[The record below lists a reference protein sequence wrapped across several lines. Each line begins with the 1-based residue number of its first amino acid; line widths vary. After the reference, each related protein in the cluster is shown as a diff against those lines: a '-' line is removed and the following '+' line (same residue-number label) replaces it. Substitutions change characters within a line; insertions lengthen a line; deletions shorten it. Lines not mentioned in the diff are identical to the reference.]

1 MRRPA
6 VAGLVLAAV
15 LGPPSLAGASPD
27 PRVPDTNLGRS
38 VTTLD
43 TAAATRAVDPA
54 GAALDLDLSKAVLPL
69 EEESKEGAKVTV
81 RISADVLFEFDKAT
95 LTDAARRRVSRL
107 SSRLREAGRPVQVA
121 GHSDSLGDPGY
132 NLRLSEQRAEAVKT
146 ELERLL
152 RGSSVKVTATGHG
165 ETKPVAPNKIGDKDN
180 PEGRAKNR
188 RVDITF

>member
-6 VAGLVLAAV
+6 VAALVLAAV
-15 LGPPSLAGASPD
+15 LGSPSLAGASPD
-27 PRVPDTNLGRS
+27 PRVPDDKLGRS
-38 VTTLD
+38 IATLD
-43 TAAATRAVDPA
+43 TAAATRDIDPA
-54 GAALDLDLSKAVLPL
+54 KATFDLDLSKAVLPL
-69 EEESKEGAKVTV
+69 EEEKKEGAKVTV

-95 LTDAARRRVSRL
+95 LTDAARRRVSEL

-121 GHSDSLGDPGY
+121 GHSDSLGDPAY
-132 NLRLSEQRAEAVKT
+132 NLRLSKERAEAVRA

-152 RGSSVKVTATGHG
+152 RGTSVKVTATGHG
-165 ETKPVAPNKIGDKDN
+165 ETKPVAPNKTGDRDN

>member
-1 MRRPA
+1 MRRTA

-27 PRVPDTNLGRS
+27 PRVPDTNLSRS
-38 VTTLD
+38 ITTLD

-54 GAALDLDLSKAVLPL
+54 KATLDLDLSKAVLPL

-95 LTDAARRRVSRL
+95 LTDAARQRVSQL
-107 SSRLREAGRPVQVA
+107 ASRLREAGRPVRVA

-132 NLRLSEQRAEAVKT
+132 NLRLSEQRAEAVKA

-152 RGSSVKVTATGHG
+152 RGSPVKVTATGHG